1 MLKKETH
8 SWIQEMY
15 GRLCVQPGRSN
26 LDIHLFHE
34 YLQRFQECLSMA
46 CTINVLFGTPIRQPD
61 PSTVYDGSLM
71 YSVFYQGKKD
81 SRAVDALVQEGFR
94 GDPGLL
100 RLYED
105 LVKKIM
111 HT

>member
-1 MLKKETH
+1 
-8 SWIQEMY
+8 
-15 GRLCVQPGRSN
+15 
-26 LDIHLFHE
+26 
-34 YLQRFQECLSMA
+34 
-46 CTINVLFGTPIRQPD
+46 
-61 PSTVYDGSLM
+61 M
-71 YSVFYQGKKD
+71 YSVFYQGKD

-105 LVKKIM
+105 LRKKIM